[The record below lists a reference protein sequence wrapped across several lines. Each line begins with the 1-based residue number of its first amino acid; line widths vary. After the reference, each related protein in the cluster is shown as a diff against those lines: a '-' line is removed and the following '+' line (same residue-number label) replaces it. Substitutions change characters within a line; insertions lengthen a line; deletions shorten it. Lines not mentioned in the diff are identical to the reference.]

1 MLDVCKIKIG
11 KNVMLAPNVQIYT
24 AYHPIDAKLRNSGV
38 EYGTYVTI

>member
-1 MLDVCKIKIG
+1 
-11 KNVMLAPNVQIYT
+11 MLAPNVQIYT